1 MKRLQDKAAIVTGGG
16 GGICSA
22 ICETFAREGAS
33 VVVADFD
40 LGLAEAVANRIREQ
54 GGRAMA
60 CRVDVGD
67 KDSAYGLI
75 DTCVQEFGSV
85 DILVNGAGI
94 SVNELFIDTSIE
106 DWERVQRVNLTG
118 AFLCGQAAARKM
130 IKRRSGRII
139 NIVSLSGQRGGFG
152 RSAYGSSKAGLEILT
167 KIMAVELSHY
177 GINVNAVAPGPI
189 DTPMTKIVHDE
200 ATRQSYYNLTPMRRY
215 GTPEEIADAMVFLAS
230 DESQYVQGH
239 TLNVDGGFGAAG
251 LIYELKPKTMDDSP
265 DPAST
270 AG

>member
-1 MKRLQDKAAIVTGGG
+1 MKRLHGKTAIVTGGG

-22 ICETFAREGAS
+22 ICQTFAREGAS
-33 VVVADFD
+33 VVVADFNLD
-40 LGLAEAVANRIREQ
+40 LAETVARSIGEQ
-54 GGRAMA
+54 GGAAVA
-60 CRVDVGD
+60 CQVDVGD
-67 KDSAYGLI
+67 KQSAYGLI
-75 DTCVQEFGSV
+75 DTCAREFGRV

-94 SVNELFIDTSIE
+94 SINELFVDTSLE

-118 AFLCGQAAARKM
+118 AFLCGQAAARMM
-130 IKRRSGRII
+130 IKQRSGRII

-167 KIMAVELSHY
+167 KIMAVELSSY

-200 ATRQSYYNLTPMRRY
+200 ATRQSYYNLTPMGRY

-230 DESQYVQGH
+230 EESGYVQGH
-239 TLNVDGGFGAAG
+239 TLNVDGGFAAAG
-251 LIYELKPKTMDDSP
+251 LIYEMKPKTLDDSA
-265 DPAST
+265 DPGRAT
-270 AG
+270 D